1 MRSWW
6 STRWRGSRSRGAP
19 PAEPAHRWWVPSIR
33 VLMLGLTFAI
43 VLPLMSFSAYL
54 VMEAAQRAQSLMES
68 ELRERARLTA
78 ASIDQMLVVVRSR
91 LFAMAA
97 SPSLAS
103 GDFDAF
109 HDRIADLVR
118 PRSLIVVLTDAAGHT
133 MLSTAVPFGT
143 PLPDF
148 PLQAGFRRVIDSGVP
163 TISGFVPDPITHR
176 PALYMSVL
184 VPTTEHGPCVLSIDV
199 SGVLQDLLEQ
209 DRLQDGWAAA
219 VVDREGY
226 VIAHSQ
232 DAKRFVGRLG
242 QLDAVARVQSANEG
256 GFTYRSVD
264 GELRDVAFTHVALSG
279 WAVVMGIP
287 DATLMAPVRI
297 STLQLAC
304 GGLATLAVALILAG
318 VVGRQVSRPLREL
331 AERGERVGRGERVPL
346 TRTGLRETDSLA
358 QVLHTAAER
367 LVQHAG
373 ERQMLLERTVQA
385 QQDERRRIARELHD
399 GLSQYLTALR
409 IGLTGLERRCELDGD
424 APRRLSALKQLTDQ
438 LGQALGRMA
447 WELRPT
453 ALDDLGLEKAIAQY
467 LEEWAERYEVRIDQD
482 IHIGPARLP
491 PVVETTLF
499 RVVQEGLT
507 NVVKHAGAEHVA
519 VILHADAAEVRLI
532 LEDNGRGMTPPDV
545 AAPGRQLGIVGM
557 RERVVL
563 VGGSI
568 DIESLPNQGTT
579 IYVRIPLAAAAPAVS
594 SA

>member
-1 MRSWW
+1 M
-6 STRWRGSRSRGAP
+6 
-19 PAEPAHRWWVPSIR
+19 R

-304 GGLATLAVALILAG
+304 GGMATLAVALILAG
-318 VVGRQVSRPLREL
+318 VVGRQ
-331 AERGERVGRGERVPL
+331 
-346 TRTGLRETDSLA
+346 
-358 QVLHTAAER
+358 AA
-367 LVQHAG
+367 
-373 ERQMLLERTVQA
+373 
-385 QQDERRRIARELHD
+385 
-399 GLSQYLTALR
+399 
-409 IGLTGLERRCELDGD
+409 RC
-424 APRRLSALKQLTDQ
+424 
-438 LGQALGRMA
+438 
-447 WELRPT
+447 
-453 ALDDLGLEKAIAQY
+453 
-467 LEEWAERYEVRIDQD
+467 
-482 IHIGPARLP
+482 PARCANSPNGGSGSGAASASRSPVPACGRRTRSRRSCTP
-491 PVVETTLF
+491 P
-499 RVVQEGLT
+499 R
-507 NVVKHAGAEHVA
+507 NVWCSTPGSGRCCWSGRCRRSRTSAGAS
-519 VILHADAAEVRLI
+519 
-532 LEDNGRGMTPPDV
+532 RGSCMT
-545 AAPGRQLGIVGM
+545 G
-557 RERVVL
+557 
-563 VGGSI
+563 
-568 DIESLPNQGTT
+568 
-579 IYVRIPLAAAAPAVS
+579 
-594 SA
+594 